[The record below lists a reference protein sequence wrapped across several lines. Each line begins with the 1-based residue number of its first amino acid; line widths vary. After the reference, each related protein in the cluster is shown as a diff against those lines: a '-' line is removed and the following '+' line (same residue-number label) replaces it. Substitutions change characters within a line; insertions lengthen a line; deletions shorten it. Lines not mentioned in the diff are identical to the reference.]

1 MNNNHTVLEIVALVV
16 EDITILAEVESIS
29 HVDNTINMNLYPNRV
44 CISLIYDFISKYTHN
59 FSIDSV
65 DLGDY
70 TAEYTI
76 TIRDQL
82 HEQ

>member
-1 MNNNHTVLEIVALVV
+1 MNNNHTVLEIVDMIV
-16 EDITILAEVESIS
+16 EDITAYMSVESIS
-29 HVDNTINMNLYPNRV
+29 YTDSTINMILYPNRV